1 MGILTRF
8 TDIMKSNINALL
20 DKCEDPA
27 KMIDQTLRDLR
38 EDLAE
43 VKKETA
49 NIIADAKSADRQV
62 KECEEE
68 ITKYTAAAQNALKA
82 GNEDDAR
89 TLIAKKQQYESNLVS
104 YKKTQEL
111 THANAD
117 KMRQMHDKLVND
129 IETLEARRDA
139 IKATVAS
146 AKAQEHINK
155 IVSGGDKAKSSMESF
170 ERYEK
175 KAEKIAEEKATKE
188 TTAEAELNA
197 HTSAASTLADK
208 YTSNGSDASVEDEL
222 AAMKAKLGL

>member
-68 ITKYTAAAQNALKA
+68 IAKYTTAAQNALKA

-155 IVSGGDKAKSSMESF
+155 IVSVEIKQNLLWNH
-170 ERYEK
+170 
-175 KAEKIAEEKATKE
+175 
-188 TTAEAELNA
+188 LNA
-197 HTSAASTLADK
+197 
-208 YTSNGSDASVEDEL
+208 
-222 AAMKAKLGL
+222 MKRKLKKCLMQLLQKLN

>member
-68 ITKYTAAAQNALKA
+68 ITKYTTAAQNALKA

-89 TLIAKKQQYESNLVS
+89 TLIAKKQQYG
-104 YKKTQEL
+104 Y
-111 THANAD
+111 
-117 KMRQMHDKLVND
+117 
-129 IETLEARRDA
+129 
-139 IKATVAS
+139 
-146 AKAQEHINK
+146 
-155 IVSGGDKAKSSMESF
+155 
-170 ERYEK
+170 
-175 KAEKIAEEKATKE
+175 
-188 TTAEAELNA
+188 ELNG
-197 HTSAASTLADK
+197 SK
-208 YTSNGSDASVEDEL
+208 MFVSNGPIADIFIVVALTKHKNLLMPMLIKCVKC
-222 AAMKAKLGL
+222 MIN

>member
-68 ITKYTAAAQNALKA
+68 ITKY
-82 GNEDDAR
+82 
-89 TLIAKKQQYESNLVS
+89 
-104 YKKTQEL
+104 
-111 THANAD
+111 
-117 KMRQMHDKLVND
+117 
-129 IETLEARRDA
+129 
-139 IKATVAS
+139 
-146 AKAQEHINK
+146 
-155 IVSGGDKAKSSMESF
+155 
-170 ERYEK
+170 
-175 KAEKIAEEKATKE
+175 
-188 TTAEAELNA
+188 
-197 HTSAASTLADK
+197 
-208 YTSNGSDASVEDEL
+208 
-222 AAMKAKLGL
+222 MKAILFHTKKHKNLLMPMLIKCVKCMIN

>member
-68 ITKYTAAAQNALKA
+68 ITKYTTAAQNALKA

-146 AKAQEHINK
+146 AKAQEHFNK
-155 IVSGGDKAKSSMESF
+155 IVSVMTIEHL
-170 ERYEK
+170 
-175 KAEKIAEEKATKE
+175 KE
-188 TTAEAELNA
+188 TEKELNLSEYISEYMYIDFKKSIGMIQLCL
-197 HTSAASTLADK
+197 T
-208 YTSNGSDASVEDEL
+208 
-222 AAMKAKLGL
+222 

>member
-68 ITKYTAAAQNALKA
+68 ITKYTTAAQNALKA
-82 GNEDDAR
+82 GNENDAR

-129 IETLEARRDA
+129 IETLEARRE
-139 IKATVAS
+139 
-146 AKAQEHINK
+146 EHINK

-175 KAEKIAEEKATKE
+175 KAEKMLDAA
-188 TTAEAELNA
+188 TAEAELNT

>member
-68 ITKYTAAAQNALKA
+68 ITKYTTAAQNALKA
-82 GNEDDAR
+82 GNENDAR

-104 YKKTQEL
+104 YKKRNIQMYIPSNYYNPSFAFIA
-111 THANAD
+111 ANSSSTEASLPFD
-117 KMRQMHDKLVND
+117 VYLSARVEAALV
-129 IETLEARRDA
+129 
-139 IKATVAS
+139 
-146 AKAQEHINK
+146 
-155 IVSGGDKAKSSMESF
+155 
-170 ERYEK
+170 
-175 KAEKIAEEKATKE
+175 
-188 TTAEAELNA
+188 
-197 HTSAASTLADK
+197 
-208 YTSNGSDASVEDEL
+208 
-222 AAMKAKLGL
+222 

>member
-68 ITKYTAAAQNALKA
+68 ITKYTAAAQNAFF
-82 GNEDDAR
+82 N
-89 TLIAKKQQYESNLVS
+89 
-104 YKKTQEL
+104 
-111 THANAD
+111 
-117 KMRQMHDKLVND
+117 
-129 IETLEARRDA
+129 
-139 IKATVAS
+139 
-146 AKAQEHINK
+146 
-155 IVSGGDKAKSSMESF
+155 
-170 ERYEK
+170 
-175 KAEKIAEEKATKE
+175 
-188 TTAEAELNA
+188 
-197 HTSAASTLADK
+197 
-208 YTSNGSDASVEDEL
+208 
-222 AAMKAKLGL
+222 AKLPFLYLRTSILTSFL